1 MKQLMM
7 PLLLVANLAV
17 SSTVLAL
24 AMTGRIAAPVVA
36 AAAPGEMAG
45 AADEPKQ
52 VFYHAFKPE
61 LTVNFPGD
69 GRPRYMQ
76 VALTAVTFEEAALP
90 ELERHSPA
98 IHNALLLKFSGV
110 SADPLTTRE
119 GKQLLLTQALETVR
133 GIMLERYGKEVVEE
147 IYFTRFVLQ

>member
-24 AMTGRIAAPVVA
+24 AMTGKLVPPA
-36 AAAPGEMAG
+36 AAMAESGEMTASE
-45 AADEPKQ
+45 EPKQ

-61 LTVNFPGD
+61 LTVNFAGT

-76 VALTAVTFEEAALP
+76 LALTAVTTDEEALP

-98 IHNALLLKFSGV
+98 IHNALLLLFSGV
-110 SADPLTTRE
+110 SPEPLATRE
-119 GKQLLLTQALETVR
+119 GKQVLLTQALETVR
-133 GIMLERYGKEVVEE
+133 TIMKERYGDEVVDE